1 MFRVLLHFT
10 MAIASI
16 VAMWDASNR
25 ITTAERYADTATLLF
40 AIYFAITAAINAAWV
55 ILLLV

>member
-1 MFRVLLHFT
+1 